1 MTEQHRWH
9 IGAHIAA
16 STAHRCGWQ
25 GLRTAARAGP
35 FVWAGPCCG
44 VLVSGGDGRG
54 GGGGLQGEVEDFADV
69 AEGVDL
75 QLVAYVLGDVLEVAL
90 VACGDDSGGYASP
103 VVG

>member
-54 GGGGLQGEVEDFADV
+54 GGGGLEGEVEDFADV
-69 AEGVDL
+69 ADGGDL
-75 QLVAYVLGDVLEVAL
+75 QPAASLLRPVLKVGLVAGGD
-90 VACGDDSGGYASP
+90 GPGGGA
-103 VVG
+103 